1 MSHPIPVIASSLVL
15 SALVS
20 TVIVLTLSPTPPTSV
35 VPGAEG
41 LRPRG
46 SGTERVEAEVAEL
59 RRSLDA
65 LTLEVAS
72 LRRLPTPAQRV
83 EASAGASDSGVAG
96 ATGGAFEEALTSR
109 QGGDLLRSSVED
121 VLASIEEER
130 AAEEWEAELEER
142 REEAE
147 RANEEYD
154 RLDAELD
161 DRMQKLN
168 DRLVLSPSQSR
179 DLRKLV
185 ALQNERNR
193 DMTHL
198 WSEGKT
204 SDEDLEAIFME
215 NRAHH
220 REEIARLLG
229 TEKLGA
235 YRQVLRGGGLGGRF
249 AFFVGPAEDWSE
261 VSK

>member
-1 MSHPIPVIASSLVL
+1 MSPE
-15 SALVS
+15 
-20 TVIVLTLSPTPPTSV
+20 TLPTPVPV
-35 VPGAEG
+35 RIAPGAEG

-46 SGTERVEAEVAEL
+46 TGTEGVEAEVAEL

-65 LTLEVAS
+65 LALEVAA
-72 LRRLPTPAQRV
+72 LRRLPAPAQRV
-83 EASAGASDSGVAG
+83 EATAGAGGSGEAGADGVAL
-96 ATGGAFEEALTSR
+96 EQALTTR
-109 QGGDLLRSSVED
+109 EGGDLIRSSVEE

-142 REEAE
+142 QEEAV

-154 RLDAELD
+154 RIEAELD
-161 DRMQKLN
+161 DRMQEFN
-168 DRLVLSPSQSR
+168 DRLVLSPSQSV

-204 SDEDLEAIFME
+204 SEEDLEAIFME
-215 NRAHH
+215 NREHH
-220 REEIARLLG
+220 REEVARLLG
-229 TEKLGA
+229 TEKLRT
-235 YRQVLRGGGLGGRF
+235 YRQVLRKGGLGGRF

-261 VSK
+261 VWK